1 MRHKNT
7 TTHKST
13 TTHQKKL
20 YRNEKKSQE
29 KKSLTSHHYVY
40 HNFSIRG
47 SLHIVNVNG
56 KYVQAQIRSRR
67 RIKARGKSIELKRP
81 IRTFDDE
88 TRLTGS
94 ELLQVLKNKEVRWFK
109 NGTSVPPE
117 HSTYLLEA
125 FSPHKAKKIFSSSA
139 QREAERYF
147 VKVVRKKFRDLKA
160 ADVLSIREKA
170 IEKVL
175 KKFKNHSEF
184 RPIMVY
190 IKNLFITF
198 DEHLYSKMSMKEKV
212 DHYIDLIIQNTS
224 QEREEALLAAGE
236 TPEDV
241 YHTFRTVQGSN
252 LYRIRLLSERGGA
265 ALEIYIRK
273 ELNRR
278 LKLLFNH
285 FKDRMI
291 RIGVDTEKDF
301 FSIARRHFSFLFTE
315 KYVKN
320 RKKIMR
326 EVRHILALIRE
337 NPFDV
342 LKDYDKLCELGGV
355 GPP

>member
-1 MRHKNT
+1 MKGYQN
-7 TTHKST
+7 KEY
-13 TTHQKKL
+13 Q
-20 YRNEKKSQE
+20 NEKKSQE
-29 KKSLTSHHYVY
+29 KKSLTSHYRVY

-47 SLHIVNVNG
+47 SLHIVNVNSNH
-56 KYVQAQIRSRR
+56 VQAQIGSRR

-94 ELLQVLKNKEVRWFK
+94 ELLQVLKNEEVRWFK
-109 NGTSVPPE
+109 NGTAVPPE

-125 FSPHKAKKIFSSSA
+125 FSPHKAKKIYASRG
-139 QREAERYF
+139 QREAEKYF
-147 VKVVRKKFRDLKA
+147 VKVVRKKFRDLKTA
-160 ADVLSIREKA
+160 KAPDVLAIREKA

-184 RPIMVY
+184 ISIKVY
-190 IKNLFITF
+190 ICNLFITF

-212 DHYIDLIIQNTS
+212 DHHIDLIIKNTN
-224 QEREEALLAAGE
+224 QEREEELLKKGAR
-236 TPEDV
+236 PEEV
-241 YHTFRTVQGSN
+241 YQIFRTVQGSN

-265 ALEIYIRK
+265 SLEIYIRK
-273 ELNRR
+273 ELQRR
-278 LKLLFNH
+278 LKLLFNR

-291 RIGVDTEKDF
+291 KIGVDTEKDF
-301 FSIARRHFSFLFTE
+301 FLIARRHFSFLFTK
-315 KYVKN
+315 KYVKK
-320 RKKIMR
+320 RKKVMR

>member
-1 MRHKNT
+1 MKGNQN
-7 TTHKST
+7 KEY
-13 TTHQKKL
+13 Q
-20 YRNEKKSQE
+20 NEKKSQA

-47 SLHIVNVNG
+47 SLHIVNVNS
-56 KYVQAQIRSRR
+56 KHVQAQIRSRR

-81 IRTFDDE
+81 IRTFD

-139 QREAERYF
+139 QKAAEKYF
-147 VKVVRKKFRDLKA
+147 VKIVKEKFRDLKTA
-160 ADVLSIREKA
+160 KAPDVLAIREKA

-184 RPIMVY
+184 ISIKVY
-190 IKNLFITF
+190 ICNLFITF

-224 QEREEALLAAGE
+224 QEREEKLLREGE
-236 TPEDV
+236 TPEEV
-241 YHTFRTVQGSN
+241 YHTFRTVQGTN

-301 FSIARRHFSFLFTE
+301 FSIARRHFSFLFTK

-342 LKDYDKLCELGGV
+342 LKDYDKLCKGV
-355 GPP
+355 GPPG

>member
-1 MRHKNT
+1 MEGYQNKEY
-7 TTHKST
+7 
-13 TTHQKKL
+13 Q
-20 YRNEKKSQE
+20 NEKKSQA
-29 KKSLTSHHYVY
+29 KKSLTSHHYIY

-47 SLHIVNVNG
+47 SLHIVNG
-56 KYVQAQIRSRR
+56 SSKHVQAQIRSRR

-109 NGTSVPPE
+109 NGPPE

-139 QREAERYF
+139 QKAAEKYF
-147 VKVVRKKFRDLKA
+147 VRVVKEKFRDLKTA
-160 ADVLSIREKA
+160 KAPDVLAIREKA

-184 RPIMVY
+184 ISIKVY
-190 IKNLFITF
+190 ICNLFITF

-212 DHYIDLIIQNTS
+212 DHYIDLIIKNTS
-224 QEREEALLAAGE
+224 QEREEELLAAGE

-252 LYRIRLLSERGGA
+252 LYRIRLLSERGGT

-301 FSIARRHFSFLFTE
+301 FLIVRRHFPFLFTK

-342 LKDYDKLCELGGV
+342 LKDYDNLCKFD
-355 GPP
+355 PPPL